1 MAKVNI
7 FCCFRPDNFIF
18 GDQGASNNWAKGH
31 YTEGAELADQVLDTI
46 RREAEGC
53 DLLQVCINN
62 NLIINSFSLM
72 KIIHRGSKLF
82 IQLEVGQDPV

>member
-1 MAKVNI
+1 MILNLNI
-7 FCCFRPDNFIF
+7 ILHILRPDNFIF

-53 DLLQVCINN
+53 DLLQVSIRNTT
-62 NLIINSFSLM
+62 SHF
-72 KIIHRGSKLF
+72 H
-82 IQLEVGQDPV
+82 